1 MYTSELYARELVKDR
16 LREAENER
24 LARSLTSRRPLQLP
38 QAVRAALSRLP
49 GTRQTVA
56 SVADCASNPR
66 RA

>member
-24 LARSLTSRRPLQLP
+24 LARSLTSRQPLRLP

-49 GTRQTVA
+49 RIRQTVP
-56 SVADCASNPR
+56 SVADRRSNPR
-66 RA
+66 GA

>member
-1 MYTSELYARELVKDR
+1 MYTSELHARELVKDR

-24 LARSLTSRRPLQLP
+24 LARSLTSRQPLQLP

-49 GTRQTVA
+49 RTRRTVTN
-56 SVADCASNPR
+56 VADCSSNPR